1 MTADARPAVPRRD
14 EEGRVRYLP
23 DLVGVAALFAV
34 LNGIGLLLIDGLLAV
49 LGLAAFGRS
58 SGWLVV
64 ILPAL
69 LYFDDFRAWKA
80 YRLRWLAAPVAALV
94 GIALGMFAAGLV
106 RVDLP
111 LLSGAVGA
119 FVAVLAYA
127 PVWWVGVRLLT
138 ASRTESR

>member
-1 MTADARPAVPRRD
+1 MTAESRPALPRRD
-14 EEGRVRYLP
+14 EDGRVEYLS
-23 DLVGVAALFAV
+23 DLLGVAALYAV
-34 LNGIGLLLIDGLLAV
+34 VNAIGLLLIDGLLAV

-64 ILPAL
+64 ILPAF

-80 YRLRWLAAPVAALV
+80 HRLRWLAAPVAVLV
-94 GIALGMFAAGLV
+94 GIVAGMFGAGLV
-106 RVDLP
+106 PVDVP

-127 PVWWVGVRLLT
+127 PVWWVGIRLLT